1 MNTSHI
7 IAFATCLRATYR
19 DMLNIEMKQ
28 GSISEQIDFPVRAD
42 VSSCVMITGASHASV
57 VLAFDE
63 ASAVDATNRFTK
75 TKSQFE
81 DSLVGDTAREILNIV
96 VGSAQR
102 EVADRFSFSLPVS
115 VQGRNHEIGSFRKG
129 RNILLPLTWE
139 DQFSVRLFLNLPAA

>member
-7 IAFATCLRATYR
+7 IAFAACLKATYR
-19 DMLNIEMKQ
+19 DMLNIEMQQ

-42 VSSCVMITGASHASV
+42 VSACVMITGASPACV

-63 ASAVDATNRFTK
+63 LSAVDATNRFTQ
-75 TKSQFE
+75 TQNRFE

-102 EVADRFSFSLPVS
+102 DVADRFSFSLPVS
-115 VQGRNHEIGSFRKG
+115 VQGRNHEIGVFRKG
-129 RNILLPLTWE
+129 RNILLPLTWLE
-139 DQFSVRLFLNLPAA
+139 SFNVRLFLNLPAV